1 MAVFKILPLLS
12 LSLISLF
19 CLPFSEATRF
29 DITNNCPYTVW
40 AAALPSGGGQ
50 QLNSGG
56 GTWGLDVPAGTTSG
70 RIWGRTGCN
79 FDGSG
84 NGHCQTGD
92 CGNVLTCR
100 LSGAPPTT
108 LAEFSL
114 NQPNNL
120 DFYDLSVIDGF
131 NVPMSFSPTS
141 GGCASLRCPAD
152 KCSDAYLFPA
162 DNTKTHSCPSGTNYK
177 IVFCP

>member
-1 MAVFKILPLLS
+1 MAFLKSLCVFFFLLA
-12 LSLISLF
+12 ISF
-19 CLPFSEATRF
+19 TFTQAARF

-40 AAALPSGGGQ
+40 PAALPTGGGQ
-50 QLNSGG
+50 QLTQGQ
-56 GTWGLDVPAGTTSG
+56 TWSLDVPAGTTSG

-84 NGHCQTGD
+84 RGSCSTGD
-92 CGNVLTCR
+92 CGGVLQCQ

-114 NQPNNL
+114 NQSNNL

-131 NVPMSFSPTS
+131 NVPMQLSPTS
-141 GGCASLRCPAD
+141 GGCTTLTCPAD
-152 KCSDAYLFPA
+152 KCADAYLFPS
-162 DNTKTHSCPSGTNYK
+162 DNTKTHSCPSGTNYRV
-177 IVFCP
+177 VFCP